1 MYTRIY
7 TMRRNDI
14 KIEKITSRKAAE
26 LIADF
31 FGTDYI
37 YNTSERATYA
47 AADAQR
53 RFWIP
58 LRDGKDVILLLPT
71 IETTYD
77 LITANQLIRFIS
89 NSR

>member
-1 MYTRIY
+1 MYTKIY

-47 AADAQR
+47 AADAQG

-58 LRDGKDVILLLPT
+58 LRDGKDVILLPPAM
-71 IETTYD
+71 ETAYD
-77 LITANQLIRFIS
+77 YMMTDQVVRFVS